1 MSFRVRRLSDD
12 SPRRRIP
19 WGSLLRGV
27 LLVARPLALLYGDW
41 KHRHEEEERA
51 ERKRFWL
58 TTGATVVV
66 AALLASL
73 LWIGVS
79 RAWTLL
85 RGVSL
90 GAAFSVASAD
100 IPQDAHGHT
109 NLLLLGQGDEAGEN
123 LTDTLMIASIDPAS
137 HSMVL
142 LSLPRDLYL
151 LKREGLRPGK
161 INSTYRDF
169 LAHFKREGKEGSEAS
184 MAALDALKNELG
196 EALAM
201 DLHGVVKVGF
211 DGFIAAVDALG
222 GVDVV
227 VPKDIVDTEY
237 PTDNYG
243 YQTFSIS
250 AGPQHLDG
258 ATALKY
264 ARSRHTTSDFDR
276 AGRQQQL
283 LAAMA
288 AAVREQGM
296 LGKAQMIVAIQDIL
310 RQHVEM
316 TLSLPQLMS
325 LAKLG
330 VQINREHILTM
341 QLSDRNGLYGDIV
354 LPGGFLY
361 TPPRDQF
368 DGQSV
373 LLPVS
378 FPEFPVTWKQLQA
391 LKNLLLDTREPYLSP
406 ATVAVLNAGSVS
418 GSARKLANEIIRYG
432 LRDVD
437 FVANATIDDRAA
449 SVIAADEAGK
459 PLATFLSTLLGIPLG
474 ELPPELTADERR
486 SITIL
491 LGEDYRFAP
500 FQAALTAAP

>member
-1 MSFRVRRLSDD
+1 MA
-12 SPRRRIP
+12 I
-19 WGSLLRGV
+19 
-27 LLVARPLALLYGDW
+27 LYGDW
-41 KHRHEEEERA
+41 KRRHEEEERA

-58 TTGATVVV
+58 RTGATVLV
-66 AALLASL
+66 AVALASV

-79 RAWTLL
+79 RAWTIL

-109 NLLLLGQGDEAGEN
+109 NILLVGQGDEAGEN
-123 LTDTLMIASIDPAS
+123 LTDTLMVASIDTAS
-137 HSMVL
+137 RSVAL

-169 LAHFKREGKEGSEAS
+169 LIRFRREGMEEAEAS
-184 MAALDALKNELG
+184 QAALHALKDEIG
-196 EALAM
+196 EALTM
-201 DLHGVVKVGF
+201 DIHAAVKIGF
-211 DGFIAAVDALG
+211 DGFVAAVDALG
-222 GVDVV
+222 GVDVT
-227 VPKDIVDTEY
+227 VPQDIVDTEY
-237 PTDNYG
+237 PTDDYG

-276 AGRQQQL
+276 SERQQQL
-283 LAAMA
+283 LTAMA
-288 AAVREQGM
+288 ARVREQGI
-296 LGKAQMIVAIQDIL
+296 LGKAQTVVALQEIL

-330 VQINREHILTM
+330 VQIDRSNIVTM

-368 DGQSV
+368 EGMSV

-378 FPEFPVTWKQLQA
+378 IPEFPVTWKQLQA
-391 LKNLLLDTREPYLSP
+391 LKALLIDTRDPYLHP
-406 ATVAVLNAGSVS
+406 APVAILNAGAVS
-418 GSARKLANEIIRYG
+418 GAARKLANEIIRYG
-432 LRDVD
+432 LQEVD
-437 FVANATIDDRAA
+437 LVANASIDDRPD
-449 SVIAADEAGK
+449 SVIATDEAGR
-459 PLATFLSTLLGIPLG
+459 PLAAFLGTLLGIPLG
-474 ELPPELTADERR
+474 DLPPALAADERR

-500 FQAALTAAP
+500 LQNLLLP